1 MRSPTVQE
9 TRYETGALLGRGGM
23 ADVYAGTDCH
33 LGRPVAIK
41 RLREERAADPTV
53 RARFRQEASAAARLN
68 HPGIVAIFDAAEM
81 EPSPEAAPVP
91 IIVMELVDGCTL
103 RETFRD
109 TTTLTTDRAL
119 EITAAILDTLAASH
133 RAGIVRR
140 DIKPANV
147 LVTSTGQVKVAD
159 FGIARSVSDDSATET
174 QAAIVM
180 GSPHYMSPEQARGLP
195 VDHRSDLYSV
205 GCLLYELLLGQPPFT
220 GDSPLSIGYQHVANP
235 GKPSSLDPRL
245 PGDIDTILMRA
256 LQKPP
261 ATGTRVHGRCGLTSS
276 RSAQVVRY
284 APSPSLATTTP
295 MRSRRQSHSPPLP
308 GA

>member
-1 MRSPTVQE
+1 
-9 TRYETGALLGRGGM
+9 LLGRGGM

-33 LGRPVAIK
+33 LGRPVVIK

-53 RARFRQEASAAARLN
+53 RARSRQEASAAAKLN

-103 RETFRD
+103 RETLRD

-119 EITAAILDTLAASH
+119 EITAAILDALAASH
-133 RAGIVRR
+133 RAGIVHR

-147 LVTSTGQVKVAD
+147 LVTPTGQVKVAD

-180 GSPHYMSPEQARGLP
+180 GSPPYMSPEQARGLS

-205 GCLLYELLLGQPPFT
+205 GCLLYELLVGQPPFT
-220 GDSPLSIGYQHVANP
+220 GDSPLSIGYQHVSECP
-235 GKPSSLDPRL
+235 VKPSSLEPRL
-245 PGDIDTILMRA
+245 PADIDTILMKA
-256 LQKPP
+256 LQKS
-261 ATGTRVHGRCGLTSS
+261 AGDRYQTARQMRADIADVRSGRPL
-276 RSAQVVRY
+276 R
-284 APSPSLATTTP
+284 PSPSLATTTP
-295 MRSRRQSHSPPLP
+295 MSPADNHTAHHSRARAAGS
-308 GA
+308 AV